1 MTVETGQIR
10 FVIFGQGRTGSKLLV
25 ELLRSHPDIHCD
37 GEVLNGYYWN
47 KLTRRLIL
55 PLWRYYPLPLFRRN
69 ARNSQSPAYGFKLFN
84 DHIHRPHQVLS
95 TLHSEGWRIIHI
107 QRRDLVAQTIS
118 GEVARQT
125 RRWHRHSGDRVAPA
139 LMTIDPNEF
148 SADLQKR
155 LSRSAQIEQLLA
167 GIPHLDIIYEDDLA
181 DPQDW
186 EPMSMRLLH
195 YMGAPVLPLTTE
207 MVKTWEQPYS
217 EMILNYTEL
226 MAAAQRLPS
235 SARLV

>member
-1 MTVETGQIR
+1 MTANTGQLR

-47 KLTRRLIL
+47 RLSRRLIL

-69 ARNSQSPAYGFKLFN
+69 ARNSPSMVYGFKLFN
-84 DHIHRPHQVLS
+84 DHIHRPHRVLS
-95 TLHSEGWRIIHI
+95 TLHGEGWRIIHI

-125 RRWHRHSGDRVAPA
+125 SRWHRHSGDTVAPVV
-139 LMTIDPNEF
+139 MTIDPDEF
-148 SADLQKR
+148 SADLKKR
-155 LSRSAQIEQLLA
+155 LTRSAQIEQILA
-167 GIPHLDIIYEDDLA
+167 GIPHLDITYEDHLA
-181 DPQDW
+181 DPADW
-186 EPMSMRLLH
+186 KPLSMRLLH
-195 YMGAPVLPLTTE
+195 YLEAPLQPLTTE

-217 EMILNYTEL
+217 EMILNYAEL